1 MKADQIIESIIFIS
15 EAPVLPAQI
24 LELWENEVFEAHP
37 MNEELLT
44 EALGRLMEKYADPQF
59 PFEMRIID
67 GGYQLFTKREYFPFL
82 RHAVLLK
89 NQKRLGR
96 SALETLSIIA
106 YRQPVTKA
114 ELEFIRG
121 VGCDYSIHKLLE
133 KKLIDI
139 QGRSDAP
146 GRPLLYGTSP
156 YFMEYFGLKDL
167 NDLPKLEEL
176 KVDEVEYQAQFK
188 VFLDEKDGNEEAGT

>member
-1 MKADQIIESIIFIS
+1 MNIDNIIESLIFVS
-15 EAPVLPAQI
+15 ETPVTPDQI
-24 LELWENEVFEAHP
+24 LEVWEHDTFEDYP
-37 MNEELLT
+37 MDQVILQG
-44 EALGRLMEKYADPQF
+44 ALDRLMVKYQDEQF

-82 RHAVLLK
+82 RHAVLHR

-106 YRQPVTKA
+106 YRQPVTKT

-121 VGCDYSIHKLLE
+121 VGCDYAIHKLLE

-146 GRPLLYGTSP
+146 GRPLLYGTSS

-167 NDLPKLEEL
+167 SDLPKLEEM
-176 KVDEVEYQAQFK
+176 KVDEVEYRAQFK
-188 VFLDEKDGNEEAGT
+188 VFLEEKSQEDKE

>member
-1 MKADQIIESIIFIS
+1 MNTDRIIESLIFIS
-15 EAPVLPAQI
+15 EAPVKPEQI
-24 LELWENEVFEAHP
+24 LELWENEAFEEHAMSP
-37 MNEELLT
+37 EILE
-44 EALGRLMEKYADPQF
+44 EALGRLMEKYKDEKF

-67 GGYQLFTKREYFPFL
+67 GGYQLFTKREYFPYL
-82 RHAVLLK
+82 RHAVLLR

-121 VGCDYSIHKLLE
+121 VGCDYAIHKLLD

-146 GRPLLYGTSP
+146 GRPLLYGTST

-167 NDLPKLEEL
+167 GDLPKLEEM

-188 VFLDEKDGNEEAGT
+188 VFLEDQEGKGAE